1 MDIAEELMKYVIKY
15 VLKHAK
21 DEMKYL
27 DEFVEKG
34 LIKKL
39 TKVTKESF
47 KRVTY
52 KECIKI
58 LQESKQDFVFKA
70 EYGSDIAKEHEK
82 YLTKY
87 FDCPLFITHWPKE
100 IKAFYMKHLEDGTVA
115 GADLELPGI
124 GEVFGM
130 SQREDDYDTLLK
142 EMKDREMK
150 IEDYSWYLKLRKY
163 AGVESSGF
171 GIGFERLLMYLTGI
185 ENIKD
190 VIAYPRSVSNCEF

>member
-1 MDIAEELMKYVIKY
+1 ME
-15 VLKHAK
+15 
-21 DEMKYL
+21 YL
-27 DEFVEKG
+27 DQFVEKK

-39 TKVTKESF
+39 KKVTKESF

-52 KECIKI
+52 KECIEI
-58 LQESKQDFVFKA
+58 LKKA
-70 EYGSDIAKEHEK
+70 PKKFAFEPKYGSDIAKEHEK
-82 YLTKY
+82 YLTEY
-87 FDCPLFITHWPKE
+87 FSCPMFITYWPKE

-130 SQREDDYDTLLK
+130 SQREDDYDVLLK
-142 EMKDREMK
+142 EMQDKGMK
-150 IEDYSWYLKLRKY
+150 IEDYAWYLKLRKY
-163 AGVESSGF
+163 GGVQTSGF

-190 VIAYPRSVSNCEF
+190 VTPYPRTVSNCEF